1 MGHAM
6 EHRIT
11 GKTYGFGR
19 VSPITRPSQFA
30 VSSEPEA
37 TGDEQPHGSRA
48 SLLPHDRRRGAG
60 TIRMIAFAAVVAVT
74 LVFGVLAFFALR

>member
-1 MGHAM
+1 M

-30 VSSEPEA
+30 VSREPG
-37 TGDEQPHGSRA
+37 TGDELRQGSRA
-48 SLLPHDRRRGAG
+48 SLSVHDRRRGAR
-60 TIRMIAFAAVVAVT
+60 TIRMIAFAAVLAVT
-74 LVFGVLAFFALR
+74 LAFGVLAFFTLR